1 MKDGRNGERQPL
13 HSAILILQ
21 SLLPAQKTKRP
32 GLTAQT
38 GPPEGE
44 LRTFRSADVT
54 AARLVPLFDPGVL
67 RLDAALHSSATTL
80 TNVSRQSN

>member
-1 MKDGRNGERQPL
+1 MSD
-13 HSAILILQ
+13 SFLILGYPV
-21 SLLPAQKTKRP
+21 SRFFLFLFLFLFQKTKRP